1 MKRFP
6 WGALRQS
13 TVAVLL
19 VLTLFVSGCMRQ
31 EQPNAEDFSA
41 FVWELF
47 EQSVTSDT
55 ITFHYTLKEPERM
68 GITMDE
74 VTWGQVDFSEE
85 ALEQEQKE
93 MEETLAELRRYETVD
108 LPSEDRLLYEILEY
122 SLETELS
129 FNQYIDLYEPFA
141 YTSGLQM
148 NLPITLSEYLFYD
161 RQDVEDYLQLLT
173 LLPEYVGAFLD
184 FERQKAERAILWRK
198 VMRKR

>member
-74 VTWGQVDFSEE
+74 VTWDRWTF
-85 ALEQEQKE
+85 QKKRWSKNRKKWK
-93 MEETLAELRRYETVD
+93 RRWQ
-108 LPSEDRLLYEILEY
+108 
-122 SLETELS
+122 SL
-129 FNQYIDLYEPFA
+129 
-141 YTSGLQM
+141 
-148 NLPITLSEYLFYD
+148 
-161 RQDVEDYLQLLT
+161 
-173 LLPEYVGAFLD
+173 GA
-184 FERQKAERAILWRK
+184 
-198 VMRKR
+198 MKR